1 MVNTTA
7 GPGRSLGYHMPA
19 EARLTSLTLRVRDL
33 ARLQRFYVD
42 LLGLHVQPGGP
53 DRIGVGPEGKAFAL
67 QLVQD
72 PQAPA
77 RPHPSVGL
85 YHFALLLPDR
95 PALAAVVRRLTEA
108 RWPFE
113 GASDHGVSEALYLRD
128 PEGNGIELYRDRPRD
143 AWQYRNGE
151 LAMGSQALDVS
162 ALLAETQT
170 STPIHPATRL
180 GHIHLHV
187 DDLDPGEHF
196 YSTILGLNVTQRS
209 YPGALFLAAGTY
221 HHHVG
226 LNTWAHGRR
235 APGNATGLTGYA
247 WAVPGGTVDGLTGHL
262 GTAGVQHEHENSA
275 LVLTDPIG
283 IRVEVR
289 GA

>member
-1 MVNTTA
+1 MNTKA
-7 GPGRSLGYHMPA
+7 GPGRSLGYRMPA

-33 ARLQRFYVD
+33 ARLQRFYAD

-53 DRIGVGPEGKAFAL
+53 DHIGVGPEGKAFAL
-67 QLVQD
+67 ELVQD
-72 PQAPA
+72 PQAPV

-95 PALAAVVRRLTEA
+95 PQLAAVVRRLMEA
-108 RWPFE
+108 EWPFE

-128 PEGNGIELYRDRPRD
+128 PEGNGIELYRDRPD
-143 AWQYRNGE
+143 GEWPHRNGE
-151 LAMGSQALDVS
+151 LAMVSQALDVS
-162 ALLAETQT
+162 AQLAEAPT
-170 STPIHPATRL
+170 SAPIHPATRL
-180 GHIHLHV
+180 GHIHLSV
-187 DDLDPGEHF
+187 DDLHAGEQF

-247 WAVPGGTVDGLTGHL
+247 WAVPRGTVDALSGHL
-262 GTAGVQHEHENSA
+262 GTAGV
-275 LVLTDPIG
+275 
-283 IRVEVR
+283 
-289 GA
+289 

>member
-1 MVNTTA
+1 MNTTA
-7 GPGRSLGYHMPA
+7 GPGRSITYRLPV

-33 ARLQRFYVD
+33 ARLQSFYAD
-42 LLGLHVQPGGP
+42 LLGLRVQPGGP
-53 DRIGVGPEGKAFAL
+53 DRVEVGPEGKAFAL
-67 QLVQD
+67 QLVRD
-72 PQAPA
+72 PQAPV

-95 PALAAVVRRLTEA
+95 PALAAVVRRLMEA

-143 AWQYRNGE
+143 AWQYRNGD
-151 LAMGSQALDVS
+151 LAMGSQPLDVP
-162 ALLAETQT
+162 ALLAETPA

-187 DDLDPGEHF
+187 DDLDPGEYF
-196 YSTILGLNVTQRS
+196 YATILGLNVTQRS

-235 APGNATGLTGYA
+235 APANATGLTGYA
-247 WAVPGGTVDGLTGHL
+247 WAVPGGTVDALTGHL
-262 GTAGVQHEHENSA
+262 GGAGVQYEHDDSA